1 MTVVVCL
8 LSTDKIYEQILRIS
22 KRARR
27 TLSHTE
33 NCEFRC
39 KKKSDLCVVR
49 KEICATITL
58 LLLRVKRVSQF
69 FLLLLPPIPSGESSG
84 QPWDP
89 HGEGGGGEGR
99 REEKGRNGR
108 CRSAGTNTKLS
119 GGKKNKHTYIDITY
133 ANWKEVEACPFL
145 PPPLFP
151 AKKMKYLHS
160 RRIKEG
166 QRSCDGAK
174 ERKVMQRG
182 KGVGVS
188 EAGREGNPRSLYAN
202 LTAKFTISQRR

>member
-1 MTVVVCL
+1 MGR
-8 LSTDKIYEQILRIS
+8 E
-22 KRARR
+22 
-27 TLSHTE
+27 
-33 NCEFRC
+33 
-39 KKKSDLCVVR
+39 
-49 KEICATITL
+49 
-58 LLLRVKRVSQF
+58 
-69 FLLLLPPIPSGESSG
+69 
-84 QPWDP
+84 
-89 HGEGGGGEGR
+89 GEGKEEGKRKGGTEGAGPQAPTQNYQ
-99 REEKGRNGR
+99 EE
-108 CRSAGTNTKLS
+108 
-119 GGKKNKHTYIDITY
+119 KKNKHTYIDITY